1 MKPLPDSVY
10 TVLKWLCIVFLPA
23 AATCFYALDQIF
35 GWGLAST
42 VCGVIAAVTTCL
54 GTIIGVSSAEY
65 NRGVRP

>member
-1 MKPLPDSVY
+1 MKPLPDSIY

-42 VCGVIAAVTTCL
+42 VCGVIAAVTTFL

-65 NRGVRP
+65 NKGVRP